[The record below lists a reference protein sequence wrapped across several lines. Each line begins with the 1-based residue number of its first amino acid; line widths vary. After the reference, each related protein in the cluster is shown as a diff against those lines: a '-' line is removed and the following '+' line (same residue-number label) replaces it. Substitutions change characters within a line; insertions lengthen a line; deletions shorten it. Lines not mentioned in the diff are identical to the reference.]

1 MTKREMFVTLASL
14 NDVVARPEL
23 VEFIN
28 HEIELLDNR
37 KASSA
42 NTLTKTQKEN
52 EQILVVIKDVLA
64 SIGTPCTV
72 TEMIAD
78 DRLNVYTNQK
88 ISALLR
94 KLVEKGE
101 VIKTIDGKK
110 ARFSLA

>member
-1 MTKREMFVTLASL
+1 MTKREMFVTLATL

-37 KASSA
+37 KVSSSKP
-42 NTLTKTQKEN
+42 TKTQKEN
-52 EQILVVIKDVLA
+52 EQILVVIKDVLT

-72 TEMIAD
+72 TEMITD
-78 DRLNVYTNQK
+78 DRLNIYTNQK

-101 VIKTIDGKK
+101 VVKTMDGKK
-110 ARFSLA
+110 AKFSLA